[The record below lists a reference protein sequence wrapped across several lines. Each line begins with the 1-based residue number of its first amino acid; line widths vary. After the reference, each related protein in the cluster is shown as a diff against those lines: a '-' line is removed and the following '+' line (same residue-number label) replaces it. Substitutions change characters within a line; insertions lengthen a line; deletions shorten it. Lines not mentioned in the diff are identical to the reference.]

1 MTAPVLAL
9 HRELARKALHLLSAG
24 APVAY
29 AAQAPRVILT
39 WILAAAAA
47 IAVTVEVT
55 RRRMP
60 PVQRALDR
68 LAGSLFR
75 PHEHAGVT
83 GATWLILALLL
94 AIAVLPRPEA
104 IATMWAAAV
113 GDPAATLVGRTAGR
127 TRLHPDGKS
136 LEGSLACL
144 ATTVLGAWL
153 VAGLPA
159 SAALLAGLAA
169 ALAEWPRGPLDDNIR
184 ITVAAGM
191 TLSALRMFS
200 VS

>member
-1 MTAPVLAL
+1 VTAPALAL
-9 HRELARKALHLLSAG
+9 HRELARKALHLLSAS

-39 WILAAAAA
+39 WILAAAAVVA
-47 IAVTVEVT
+47 IAVEVT

-60 PVQRALDR
+60 TVQRVLDR
-68 LAGSLFR
+68 VAGNLFR

-83 GATWLILALLL
+83 GATWLILALLV

-113 GDPAATLVGRTAGR
+113 GDPVAALVGRSMGR
-127 TRLHPDGKS
+127 IRLHPDGKS

-144 ATTVLGAWL
+144 ATTALGAWL
-153 VAGLPA
+153 IAGLPA
-159 SAALLAGLAA
+159 IVALLAGLAA
-169 ALAEWPRGPLDDNIR
+169 AIAEWPRRPLDDNIR
-184 ITVAAGM
+184 ITAVTGA
-191 TLSALRMFS
+191 TLVALRMFS

>member
-29 AAQAPRVILT
+29 AAHAPRVILT

-113 GDPAATLVGRTAGR
+113 GDPAATLVGRTVGR

-144 ATTVLGAWL
+144 ATTALGAWL

>member
-9 HRELARKALHLLSAG
+9 HRERARKALHLLSAG

-29 AAQAPRVILT
+29 AAQAPRAILT
-39 WILAAAAA
+39 WILAAVAAVA
-47 IAVTVEVT
+47 ITVEVT
-55 RRRMP
+55 RRLAP
-60 PVQRALDR
+60 PMQRALDCV
-68 LAGSLFR
+68 AGSLFR

-94 AIAVLPRPEA
+94 TIAVLPRPEA

-113 GDPAATLVGRTAGR
+113 GDPAATLVGRTVGR
-127 TRLHPDGKS
+127 IRLHPDGKS

-144 ATTVLGAWL
+144 ATTALGAWL

-159 SAALLAGLAA
+159 SVALLAGLAA

-184 ITVAAGM
+184 ISVAAGI
-191 TLSALRMFS
+191 TLAALRMFS

>member
-1 MTAPVLAL
+1 MLAL
-9 HRELARKALHLLSAG
+9 RRELARKALHLLSAG

-29 AAQAPRVILT
+29 AAQAPRAILT

-47 IAVTVEVT
+47 AAIILEVA
-55 RRRMP
+55 RRRIP

-68 LAGSLFR
+68 LAGTLFR

-94 AIAVLPRPEA
+94 AIALLPRPEA

-113 GDPAATLVGRTAGR
+113 GDPAATLVGRTIGR
-127 TRLHPDGKS
+127 VRLRPDGKS

-144 ATTVLGAWL
+144 ATTALGAWL
-153 VAGLPA
+153 VAGLAAP
-159 SAALLAGLAA
+159 AALLAGSAA

-184 ITVAAGM
+184 ITVAAGI
-191 TLSALRMFS
+191 TLAALRMFN